1 MKTDGGVL
9 IPQNQERFVTQR
21 KLSPLPLAES
31 GKEAHVYYCM
41 LCEEILALSTHKIDP
56 RKIILVL
63 DGKCPEC
70 GFALETL
77 LRCEVSKIATQVNLL
92 THPKIGNLDCLLK
105 PISQAE
111 EFEIS
116 KADSLPT
123 GTNPNLTTGMKELDQ
138 LLTLRLGQL
147 VVLHGKMSHPFSSLL
162 CVRATL
168 PQPSL
173 DGDVVFIDGGNMF
186 DAYSISEHAI
196 RHEISAEQVLSRIHL
211 SRAFTYHQ
219 LGTLIN
225 EKLPHAL
232 DQFNARLVIV
242 SDITMLYCDPDV
254 QDKRGALNVFRKDV
268 RALAALAEQ
277 KRTLIVATNL
287 ETRNRRMGRALLQ
300 TAHVSAELEDHGTF
314 IQLTLSRHP
323 FTPQLK
329 ATISLNKE
337 TLESYL

>member
-21 KLSPLPLAES
+21 KLSQLPLAES

-77 LRCEVSKIATQVNLL
+77 LRCEVSKIATQINLL
-92 THPKIGNLDCLLK
+92 THPEISNLDCLLK
-105 PISQAE
+105 PISQAGK
-111 EFEIS
+111 FKIS

-147 VVLHGKMSHPFSSLL
+147 VVLRGKMSHPFSSLL

-168 PQPSL
+168 PQPLGL
-173 DGDVVFIDGGNMF
+173 DSDVVFIDGGNMF

-211 SRAFTYHQ
+211 SRSVHIPPTRHADQRETPPR
-219 LGTLIN
+219 LGSVQRS
-225 EKLPHAL
+225 A
-232 DQFNARLVIV
+232 
-242 SDITMLYCDPDV
+242 SDRFGYYD
-254 QDKRGALNVFRKDV
+254 
-268 RALAALAEQ
+268 
-277 KRTLIVATNL
+277 
-287 ETRNRRMGRALLQ
+287 ALLRSGCAGQ
-300 TAHVSAELEDHGTF
+300 TGRSQR
-314 IQLTLSRHP
+314 IQEGR
-323 FTPQLK
+323 
-329 ATISLNKE
+329 
-337 TLESYL
+337 